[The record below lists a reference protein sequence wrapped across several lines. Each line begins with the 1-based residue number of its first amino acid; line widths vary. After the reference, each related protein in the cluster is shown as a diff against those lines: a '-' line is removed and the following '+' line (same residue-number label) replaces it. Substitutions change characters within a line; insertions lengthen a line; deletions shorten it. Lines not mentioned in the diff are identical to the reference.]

1 MKCKLLIAMFVAGV
15 FAACSDDDKIG
26 FDLPVDV
33 RKRRFVSPRLPEV
46 R

>member
-26 FDLPVDV
+26 LTCPWMF